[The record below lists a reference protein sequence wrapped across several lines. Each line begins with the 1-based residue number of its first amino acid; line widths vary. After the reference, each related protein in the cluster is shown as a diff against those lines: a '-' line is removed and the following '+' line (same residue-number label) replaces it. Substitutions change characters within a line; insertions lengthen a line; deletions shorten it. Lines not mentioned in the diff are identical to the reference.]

1 MTSQTTSIYTPFADG
16 RPVRDIVEHT
26 PALVNETWC
35 RNLLRHTLDSLEQQ
49 YASGAP
55 HRAITPDTLV
65 MLANGEALLL
75 PSINESATS
84 TPSLAGDLH
93 ALALVVHYAIT
104 AESPPDGPL
113 GPRLYDNY
121 SEQLTKG
128 LDSCLGPNRRLRPST
143 VDEMRNLLGIEAGAA
158 ELAPAPDTTVSRI
171 VLPVE
176 PPAAPA
182 PADEAA
188 IAHAE
193 PSIAP
198 ALKEVAAEVAAPLAF
213 VEPPA
218 PVIRDETVLSGTR
231 TANAPVADELRYADA
246 QHARDFA
253 APVVPAPPIENPV
266 PEPVIAPSL
275 DAAPIAPVPRDEPV
289 VEPLPATPTA
299 TPAAMLRK
307 QASEEN
313 LASEARPARGTSVPP
328 SRDDSAAPAPAAP
341 LKPSAA
347 PAAGTP
353 DPYASAPQAWATTD
367 RSSRVQRWGML
378 AGAAIVVLAA
388 GSALVSYLQQSD
400 TRDLVPP
407 SLPPAERAATGLD
420 KSETVVT
427 PPPTSTPADPE
438 SSAPAEAAADT
449 ATDAPVDPAAGGAG
463 STQAEIGHAAGAVV
477 NGTTYKL
484 LIKPWGTVYVDGVD
498 RGVSPPIKRLTLAPG
513 QHTIRIVNPSFPEHI
528 MTVDAGAK
536 ETMIIQHDFT
546 AKAE

>member
-65 MLANGEALLL
+65 MLANGEALLM
-75 PSINESATS
+75 PSIDEGATS

-128 LDSCLGPNRRLRPST
+128 LDSCLGPNRRLRPNT
-143 VDEMRNLLGIEAGAA
+143 VDEMRTLLGIEAGAL
-158 ELAPAPDTTVSRI
+158 ELPPAAGASVSRI

-176 PPAAPA
+176 PPAASA
-182 PADEAA
+182 PADVRADDSA
-188 IAHAE
+188 SVHAQ
-193 PSIAP
+193 PSIEPAP
-198 ALKEVAAEVAAPLAF
+198 QEITAPLTV

-218 PVIRDETVLSGTR
+218 P
-231 TANAPVADELRYADA
+231 
-246 QHARDFA
+246 DFA
-253 APVVPAPPIENPV
+253 APVAVPPPVENPV
-266 PEPVIAPSL
+266 PEPVAVASL
-275 DAAPIAPVPRDEPV
+275 DTASIASVPREEPAADS
-289 VEPLPATPTA
+289 LAA

-307 QASEEN
+307 PATQDS
-313 LASEARPARGTSVPP
+313 LADEAHPARSTPIPAS
-328 SRDDSAAPAPAAP
+328 PAPAAP
-341 LKPSAA
+341 HKPSAT
-347 PAAGTP
+347 PAAGAQ

-367 RSSRVQRWGML
+367 RSSRLQRWGML

-400 TRDLVPP
+400 DVVALSP
-407 SLPPAERAATGLD
+407 PPAERAPAGLD
-420 KSETVVT
+420 KGETVVA
-427 PPPTSTPADPE
+427 PPASVPA
-438 SSAPAEAAADT
+438 APATEPATAAPTDAAADT
-449 ATDAPVDPAAGGAG
+449 ATGTPADPAAAG
-463 STQAEIGHAAGAVV
+463 TAPAPAETGRALGAVV

-484 LIKPWGTVYVDGVD
+484 VIKPWGTVYVDGVD

-536 ETMIIQHDFT
+536 ETMNIQHDFT